1 MHVSSRRVFVLKVL
15 AGSTVAYA
23 GPLLAQ
29 AAPMV
34 DEKDPQA
41 VALSY
46 VKDTTKV
53 DAKKYPK
60 HAATQKCSNCA
71 LYTGKAGEASGPCGV
86 FPGKLVAAE
95 GWCSTY
101 VKKA

>member
-1 MHVSSRRVFVLKVL
+1 MRVSSRRVFVLQVV
-15 AGSTVAYA
+15 AGSAVAYA
-23 GPLLAQ
+23 GAALAQ

-41 VALSY
+41 MALGY

-71 LYTGKAGEASGPCGV
+71 LYTGKPGQASGPCGV
-86 FPGKLVAAE
+86 FPGKQVAAD